1 MKKNKS
7 SLQTNFSSTFTQ
19 ITDRI
24 QQVDPVSSTNK
35 IDRHD
40 VTEILLKVTLNTITL
55 TPIAIVICLPIFVIK
70 FVSDLQQVGGFR
82 WVLRFLPPIKLT
94 AMI

>member
-7 SLQTNFSSTFTQ
+7 SLQTNFTSTFTQ

-55 TPIAIVICLPIFVIK
+55 TP
-70 FVSDLQQVGGFR
+70 
-82 WVLRFLPPIKLT
+82 
-94 AMI
+94 